1 MDYATADPDTIAQ
14 ALVEE
19 LSREVDYAPV
29 PTDGAAK
36 AAQLLAELL

>member
-1 MDYATADPDTIAQ
+1 MDYATADPDTIAE
-14 ALVEE
+14 ALVAE
-19 LSREVDYAPV
+19 LARDVDYVPV